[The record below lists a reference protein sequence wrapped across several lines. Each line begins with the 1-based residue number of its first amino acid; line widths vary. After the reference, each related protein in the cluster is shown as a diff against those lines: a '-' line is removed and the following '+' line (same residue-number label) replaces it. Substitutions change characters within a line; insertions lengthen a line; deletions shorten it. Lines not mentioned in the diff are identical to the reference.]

1 MDLEFDLDREVVAL
15 IRAQVIELPT
25 FPAVAL
31 QLQRTISAGDF
42 GLEALAK
49 LVVADQALASNVI
62 RAANSA
68 FYVGS
73 TPVTT
78 VPQAVSRIGAKELT
92 NIAIAGT
99 LGLRATAP
107 GPLEGL
113 RRESWRRSLV
123 AGLLAQELA
132 KARHQNPG
140 EAFLAGLLHD
150 FGETIAFACFE
161 TILELHPGSRP
172 QHAASWEWEAQKYHL
187 ELGQV
192 LASQWKLP
200 GFVTEAVMRHHE
212 ATFETC
218 EFPELVGLIALCDAV
233 STRVFDAPSV
243 EAVTLDGLGATD
255 GEVAALRR
263 VLPKVSSYVESL
275 ENLNVAPVP
284 RVVKS
289 AVEQPKTELTGVVNE
304 ALDLEVIITKKSQT
318 ETYRARAIS
327 TGAIRLEGLMP
338 QPERHLVNLEV
349 KGPQPIKLCATVL
362 RCTSSDAGSVVEL
375 KPFAMNGETE
385 RVWLGW
391 VHAKAS
397 AAA

>member
-1 MDLEFDLDREVVAL
+1 MDLDFDLDREVVAL
-15 IRAQVIELPT
+15 IKAQLIELPT

-49 LVVADQALASNVI
+49 LVVADQALAANVL

-68 FYVGS
+68 FYAGS
-73 TPVTT
+73 APVTT
-78 VPQAVSRIGAKELT
+78 VPQAVARIGAKELT

-150 FGETIAFACFE
+150 FGETIALSCFE

-200 GFVTEAVMRHHE
+200 PFVTEAVMQHHE
-212 ATFETC
+212 TAFERC

-233 STRVFDAPSV
+233 STRLFDAPSV
-243 EAVTLDGLGATD
+243 DAVTLEGLSTTD

-289 AVEQPKTELTGVVNE
+289 LVEQAPTELSGVINE
-304 ALDLEVIITKKSQT
+304 ALDLEVLITKKDQH
-318 ETYRARAIS
+318 EVYRAVAIS
-327 TGAIRLEGLMP
+327 TGAIRLQGLMP
-338 QPERHLVNLEV
+338 QPESHLVNLEV
-349 KGPQPIKLCATVL
+349 KGAQPLKLCATVV

-375 KPFAMNGETE
+375 KPFAMNGAAQT
-385 RVWLGW
+385 VWLGW
-391 VHAKAS
+391 VHGAAS
-397 AAA
+397 IAA